1 MLERIVAQVA
11 VALLAWLDRRIE
23 KSSVAVDADVDR
35 DRLERAGNRIAEW
48 LRKQDDIRSRGEP
61 DEGGSEG

>member
-23 KSSVAVDADVDR
+23 RSSVAVDADVDR

-48 LRKQDDIRSRGEP
+48 LRHQDDLRARGKP
-61 DEGGSEG
+61 DEGGPTG